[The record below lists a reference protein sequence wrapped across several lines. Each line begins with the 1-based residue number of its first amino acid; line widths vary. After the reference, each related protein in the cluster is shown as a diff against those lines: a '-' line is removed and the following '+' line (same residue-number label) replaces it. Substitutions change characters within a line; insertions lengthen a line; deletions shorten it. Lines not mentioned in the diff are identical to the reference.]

1 MVSIAAVVRLSPIF
15 LRFYRARPIKN
26 VDVWSLALGSI
37 IFGCDIC
44 TCIGRAELVIKY
56 FAAILM
62 MRFMISLF
70 VHWENAP
77 IRALASMQKLNDELS
92 LTLERLKTDRLRAD
106 SIEALRY
113 ESRRLR
119 ALDWNYNARMQTLAD
134 RVDHVNS
141 QLRLRLHDLET
152 QREDLQQELFNL
164 QEEIDRLL
172 RSERRSAVDGDRD
185 IGGRIDEALERAE
198 VELDI
203 ASCWLSF
210 KVMRALKSRLKNL
223 LERGVTIKILY
234 GTDDDDDARDVIT
247 RKAAKMLRREF
258 KRYENFRL
266 MRGEVRERLI
276 ICDEKFYVVTA
287 YNVLSFDGELDG
299 EYSTEKDSL
308 RRYRE
313 QYFEGETL

>member
-1 MVSIAAVVRLSPIF
+1 M
-15 LRFYRARPIKN
+15 
-26 VDVWSLALGSI
+26 
-37 IFGCDIC
+37 
-44 TCIGRAELVIKY
+44 
-56 FAAILM
+56 
-62 MRFMISLF
+62 
-70 VHWENAP
+70 
-77 IRALASMQKLNDELS
+77 
-92 LTLERLKTDRLRAD
+92 
-106 SIEALRY
+106 
-113 ESRRLR
+113 
-119 ALDWNYNARMQTLAD
+119 
-134 RVDHVNS
+134 
-141 QLRLRLHDLET
+141 
-152 QREDLQQELFNL
+152 
-164 QEEIDRLL
+164 
-172 RSERRSAVDGDRD
+172 
-185 IGGRIDEALERAE
+185 
-198 VELDI
+198 DI

-287 YNVLSFDGELDG
+287 YNILSFDGELDG
-299 EYSTEKDSL
+299 ECSTEKDSL